1 MYGWIDLDEF
11 STINIRKS
19 TTNGAFMG
27 EIIPK
32 KLPSLASAK
41 QAPPGRSSHRCWP
54 QRKGSWPRHAGD
66 RNAKAW
72 QGIFRPIFSTNRFV
86 SNIVQYG
93 NMVVSSKGDTPKSS
107 ILVRFSTINQP
118 FCPPHLWN
126 PQYWIDDTFH
136 DLGSAQV
143 RQGARS
149 HSPAHKTIWTLHQ
162 W

>member
-1 MYGWIDLDEF
+1 MPFVLIPHLAANRTLDLASSLLGLMAWHDGNIIPSSMEKSTLPPSSYGLLTFIDDLQAEIMYGWIDLDEF

-19 TTNGAFMG
+19 TTNGAFIG

-41 QAPPGRSSHRCWP
+41 QAPRGRRSHRCWP

-93 NMVVSSKGDTPKSS
+93 GFLKRGYCN
-107 ILVRFSTINQP
+107 
-118 FCPPHLWN
+118 W
-126 PQYWIDDTFH
+126 
-136 DLGSAQV
+136 
-143 RQGARS
+143 
-149 HSPAHKTIWTLHQ
+149 
-162 W
+162 